1 MAHVCGTCGIGQG
14 NKRIIADSE
23 YSPSTS
29 APQDPNCY
37 FSLVFPEKG
46 EAEEEEPSPV
56 VEERRRHTIRENGG
70 LKKLRRIIEVGS
82 PHARTHART
91 QAYDEWRLTK
101 RSFLFP
107 L

>member
-1 MAHVCGTCGIGQG
+1 MLMVHVCGVGQG

-29 APQDPNCY
+29 TPQDPNCY

-56 VEERRRHTIRENGG
+56 VEERRRHTIRESGG
-70 LKKLRRIIEVGS
+70 VKKLRRIIEVGS
-82 PHARTHART
+82 PHAHA
-91 QAYDEWRLTK
+91 QAYD
-101 RSFLFP
+101 
-107 L
+107 